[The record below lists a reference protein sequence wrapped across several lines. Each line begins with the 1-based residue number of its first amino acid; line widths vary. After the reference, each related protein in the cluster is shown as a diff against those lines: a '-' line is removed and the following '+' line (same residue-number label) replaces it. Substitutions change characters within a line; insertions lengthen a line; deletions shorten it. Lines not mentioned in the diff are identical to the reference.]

1 MKLLSDEFLKKNFV
15 SKFVFIKSTKFD
27 TLGNLDKISVLSGGH
42 ETLSCH
48 FYDSIISQVRAF
60 FSDILSKRVST

>member
-1 MKLLSDEFLKKNFV
+1 MKLLSDDFLEKKNFV

-48 FYDSIISQVRAF
+48 LYDS
-60 FSDILSKRVST
+60 

>member
-1 MKLLSDEFLKKNFV
+1 MLLLLSNHNETFIRRSFKKNFV
-15 SKFVFIKSTKFD
+15 SKIVFIKSTKFD

-48 FYDSIISQVRAF
+48 FYDSIILMLEHF
-60 FSDILSKRVST
+60 F